1 MNECL
6 APVLGPPPAP
16 AAEGA
21 GRAEGADGDL
31 PALLPLEAVASS
43 WDYAWFAV
51 EQQGVY
57 CQLV

>member
-6 APVLGPPPAP
+6 APVLEPPAARVP
-16 AAEGA
+16 EKNDDA
-21 GRAEGADGDL
+21 
-31 PALLPLEAVASS
+31 PALLPLEAVASA
-43 WDYAWFAV
+43 WDYACFAV

>member
-6 APVLGPPPAP
+6 APVLEPPAAR

-21 GRAEGADGDL
+21 RRTEKQDDS
-31 PALLPLEAVASS
+31 PALLPLEAVAAF
-43 WDYAWFAV
+43 WDYARFAV

>member
-6 APVLGPPPAP
+6 APALEPPA
-16 AAEGA
+16 ARSAEGA
-21 GRAEGADGDL
+21 RRAERKDNS
-31 PALLPLEAVASS
+31 PALLPLEAVAAV
-43 WDYAWFAV
+43 WDYACFAV

>member
-6 APVLGPPPAP
+6 APVLEPPSARS
-16 AAEGA
+16 AEGA
-21 GRAEGADGDL
+21 RRADGNDHDL
-31 PALLPLEAVASS
+31 PALLPLEAVVSF
-43 WDYAWFAV
+43 WDYVAFAV

>member
-6 APVLGPPPAP
+6 VPVLEPPPAD
-16 AAEGA
+16 GTR
-21 GRAEGADGDL
+21 RAPGQDGDSS
-31 PALLPLEAVASS
+31 ALLPLEALASF
-43 WDYAWFAV
+43 WDYARFAV